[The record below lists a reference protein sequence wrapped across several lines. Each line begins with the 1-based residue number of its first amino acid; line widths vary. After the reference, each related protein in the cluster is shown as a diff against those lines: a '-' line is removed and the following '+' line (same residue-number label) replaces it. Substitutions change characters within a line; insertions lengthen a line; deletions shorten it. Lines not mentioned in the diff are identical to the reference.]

1 MGTGGPRPVRCRR
14 DPERTGRVEAPTG
27 PEPGRE
33 AAWRVQ
39 TDAPPAQIGGSRLSP
54 PGSSGRAGGGRP
66 STPSLRP
73 GEISARLR
81 GGRSAIGAVAS
92 NVTGAEDDAPSF
104 HPNTLEAGMAAP
116 VGLRRGGRCPAR
128 RRLGAV
134 RLLLRPLSGAGRPR
148 GAGVLVRA
156 AARLRRRPHR
166 GDRQHDAEAAPAGQ
180 APTRASA
187 SSSRSA
193 TRRSSS
199 RSPRASRV
207 AARTVK
213 SHIPAFQSYGGYVG
227 AGVSGTFL
235 WIIGVLNLIVLLDIV
250 RVYARAEARRLRRG
264 AARAAAARPRLHEP
278 VLPRPLL
285 AS

>member
-1 MGTGGPRPVRCRR
+1 MATGGPRPGRYRR
-14 DPERTGRVEAPTG
+14 GPERTGRVEAPTG

-39 TDAPPAQIGGSRLSP
+39 TSAPPAQIGGSRLNP

-116 VGLRRGGRCPAR
+116 VRLRRGGRCAAR
-128 RRLGAV
+128 RRLGAL
-134 RLLLRPLSGAGRPR
+134 RLLLGPLPGAGGPR
-148 GAGVLVRA
+148 GARVLVRA

-166 GDRQHDAEAAPAGQ
+166 GDRQHDAEAPRS
-180 APTRASA
+180 RASAHSGSA

-199 RSPRASRV
+199 RSPRASRSRRGRSS
-207 AARTVK
+207 RT
-213 SHIPAFQSYGGYVG
+213 IPAFQSYGATVG

-250 RVYARAEARRLRRG
+250 ADLRA
-264 AARAAAARPRLHEP
+264 
-278 VLPRPLL
+278 
-285 AS
+285 S